1 MHFTALYPEVVLV
14 EIDRK
19 SPTLFFLNMR
29 VAIDQSMGMALG
41 KVYLPQ
47 MVTYTSKRHNAVKT
61 ASNILVCVGS
71 SYLWLASSPV
81 VYFILWSCNN
91 NKCYFNFFVF
101 LFAVVQERNCKR
113 ELSLRVNW

>member
-19 SPTLFFLNMR
+19 SPTLFFLNI
-29 VAIDQSMGMALG
+29 AIDQSMGMALG

-81 VYFILWSCNN
+81 VYFILWSSNN
-91 NKCYFNFFVF
+91 NKCFFF
-101 LFAVVQERNCKR
+101 LFLICCCAIK
-113 ELSLRVNW
+113 ELQKSVKLKS

>member
-1 MHFTALYPEVVLV
+1 MHFMALYPEVVLV

-19 SPTLFFLNMR
+19 SPTLFFLNI
-29 VAIDQSMGMALG
+29 AIDQSMGMALG

-71 SYLWLASSPV
+71 SYLWLGSSPV
-81 VYFILWSCNN
+81 VYFILWSSNN
-91 NKCYFNFFVF
+91 NKCWVFFRF
-101 LFAVVQERNCKR
+101 LICCLCSKGTAKEC
-113 ELSLRVNW
+113 